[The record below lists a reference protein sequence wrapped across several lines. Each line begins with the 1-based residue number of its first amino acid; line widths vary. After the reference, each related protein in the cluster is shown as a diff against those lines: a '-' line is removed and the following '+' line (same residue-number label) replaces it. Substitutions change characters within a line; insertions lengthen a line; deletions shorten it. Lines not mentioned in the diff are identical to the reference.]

1 MLRETCTV
9 ILSFT
14 FKATLRHVRTRR
26 RRAASSLLLLHLRHR
41 LRSVMCAARR
51 RLRVN
56 PSDSESRDNFHRWR
70 RSRCIT
76 SSFQRPN
83 HTGCCTPSTPL
94 LHSFASPSST
104 YVRHHHLLH
113 FSRFNSHPRVLQLT
127 ATTLSYKQHSC
138 RLRRQNAVRSRAQV
152 TASTAAR
159 RRRHA

>member
-14 FKATLRHVRTRR
+14 FKTTLRHVRTGR

-56 PSDSESRDNFHRWR
+56 PSDAESRDNFHRWR

-83 HTGCCTPSTPL
+83 HTGCCTPPHPSSIHLYPPPPLMFVITTSYISLDSIHIPASFNLPPL
-94 LHSFASPSST
+94 LSAA
-104 YVRHHHLLH
+104 
-113 FSRFNSHPRVLQLT
+113 NG
-127 ATTLSYKQHSC
+127 
-138 RLRRQNAVRSRAQV
+138 
-152 TASTAAR
+152 TAAVFGDKMLYAQGPR
-159 RRRHA
+159 